1 MTKSNRDFITPSL
14 SFCHID
20 LNIVSAMWEN
30 GQSKSRED
38 FYIHFIYYFFPE
50 FLRKGFNIFNRFGY
64 ILNSIRCK
72 LTYRCT
78 IKVYEKV
85 LIASFT
91 RYRSASI
98 IVFNKLP
105 GSIEYKFIHI
115 DIYILIVEDC

>member
-1 MTKSNRDFITPSL
+1 
-14 SFCHID
+14 
-20 LNIVSAMWEN
+20 MWEN
-30 GQSKSRED
+30 GQSKSRDD

-72 LTYRCT
+72 LTYSCTNRCT

-91 RYRSASI
+91 RHRSASI
-98 IVFNKLP
+98 ILFNKLP
-105 GSIEYKFIHI
+105 GSIEYKFIRI
-115 DIYILIVEDC
+115 DIYIFL